1 MSRDV
6 NGAYI
11 FSGSGAL
18 IFSQENMDETV
29 SEVDLEYLSNFISTI
44 ETIAVEIQEEDVKE
58 IEFGN
63 IKFFHTR
70 DKLSKIQFLIKSDKD
85 AKPKKIQQVL
95 SNLMN
100 IFLEKFTGIFTSP
113 LVVKKEKMDAFIE
126 SISEI
131 LGTGKKVEYFLDKIE
146 LVK

>member
-1 MSRDV
+1 MKNID
-6 NGAYI
+6 GAYI

-18 IFSQENMDETV
+18 IFSQENLDETMG
-29 SEVDLEYLSNFISTI
+29 EVDLEYLSNFISTI
-44 ETIAVEIQEEDVKE
+44 ETIAVEIQEDDVKE

-70 DKLSKIQFLIKSDKD
+70 DKLSKIQFLIKCEKD
-85 AKPKKIQQVL
+85 AKPKKIQQTL

-113 LVVKKEKMDAFIE
+113 LGVKQEKMEDFVK
-126 SISEI
+126 SISEV
-131 LGTGKKVEYFLDKIE
+131 LGTGKKVEYYLDQIK

>member
-1 MSRDV
+1 MKEID
-6 NGAYI
+6 GAYI

-18 IFSQENMDETV
+18 IFSQENLDETIG
-29 SEVDLEYLSNFISTI
+29 EVDLEYLSNFISTI
-44 ETIAVEIQEEDVKE
+44 ETIAIEIQEEDVKE

-70 DKLSKIQFLIKSDKD
+70 DKLSKIQFLIKCEKD
-85 AKPKKIQQVL
+85 AKQKKIQQML

-100 IFLEKFTGIFTSP
+100 IFLEKFTGIFISP
-113 LVVKKEKMDAFIE
+113 LGVKQEKMDAFIK
-126 SISEI
+126 SMSEV
-131 LGTGKKVEYFLDKIE
+131 LGEGKKVEYFLDQIK